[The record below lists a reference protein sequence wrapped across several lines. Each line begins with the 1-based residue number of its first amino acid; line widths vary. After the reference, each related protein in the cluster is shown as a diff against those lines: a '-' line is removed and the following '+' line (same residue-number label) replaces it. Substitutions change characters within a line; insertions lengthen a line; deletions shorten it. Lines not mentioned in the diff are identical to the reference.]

1 MADGSVTRRDH
12 RWRARYRHPEL
23 GTQHQRTFDRKVD
36 AQRWLRQE
44 LSKLDT
50 GTWVDSAAWQVVRLH
65 FLVASPHTLIFDD
78 RARSRSYDRESVRDT
93 SKRGRP
99 WELGT

>member
-1 MADGSVTRRDH
+1 MADGSVTRRDD

-44 LSKLDT
+44 LSKLDA
-50 GTWVDSAAWQVVRLH
+50 GTWVDSTAGLMSFEQFFEQFNSSMH
-65 FLVASPHTLIFDD
+65 N
-78 RARSRSYDRESVRDT
+78 
-93 SKRGRP
+93 
-99 WELGT
+99 